1 MGCCCNQTEL
11 LQRLGTAGPW
21 QLQEV
26 PDQSSQTLSQN
37 ASKCIQYVYHS
48 YILIYY
54 NHTHNYINC
63 YHSIM
68 IRLATITI
76 TLCTKYLKT
85 YTHTHTYIY
94 VCVYMYCYMV
104 AISYSLMIINC
115 HCCQAGP
122 VTVRSKPISRRAPWS
137 AHWVWQGEIHCKW
150 RFRAGQNHMKV
161 WENMEKS
168 HSSHRG
174 F

>member
-1 MGCCCNQTEL
+1 MLCCLGTTMGCCCNQTEL

-94 VCVYMYCYMV
+94 VCVYMYCIYVCSTYTCFSSWLISENHCGSWMV
-104 AISYSLMIINC
+104 V
-115 HCCQAGP
+115 GD
-122 VTVRSKPISRRAPWS
+122 
-137 AHWVWQGEIHCKW
+137 GIHLW
-150 RFRAGQNHMKV
+150 FRGL
-161 WENMEKS
+161 E
-168 HSSHRG
+168 SSS
-174 F
+174 